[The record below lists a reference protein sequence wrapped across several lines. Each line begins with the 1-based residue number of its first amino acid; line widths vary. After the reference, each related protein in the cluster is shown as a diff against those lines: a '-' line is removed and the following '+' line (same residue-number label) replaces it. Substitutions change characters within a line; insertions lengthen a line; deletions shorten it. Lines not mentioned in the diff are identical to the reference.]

1 MSCKNAATD
10 CANLFLLNSA
20 KFVHYVLDTPVW
32 QLLQRLGTKEYGG
45 DRRKG
50 GWERCLQ
57 KPKTYYEM
65 PVDVMEDAEELTI
78 WAQQANNL

>member
-1 MSCKNAATD
+1 MATPTE
-10 CANLFLLNSA
+10 AEH
-20 KFVHYVLDTPVW
+20 KRV
-32 QLLQRLGTKEYGG
+32 RG

-57 KPKTYYEM
+57 KPKTYYEV